1 MQKIMLAL
9 FASSIISGCSVFG
22 VYKIDVPQGTPLTQ
36 AQASQIKVGMTQQ
49 QVRFLLGSPAITDTL
64 NPDRWDYLYN
74 YIPGTYARKAKLPAT
89 SGQHLRV
96 YFDAQGI
103 VTRIEGLET
112 LPEKQPGLP
121 QSKDAI
127 LTAPPL

>member
-9 FASSIISGCSVFG
+9 FVSTLMSGCSVLG
-22 VYKIDVPQGTPLTQ
+22 VYKVDIPQGTPLTRT
-36 AQASQIKVGMTQQ
+36 QASQIKVGMTQQ

-64 NPDRWDYLYN
+64 NPNRWDYLYH
-74 YIPGTYARKAKLPAT
+74 YTPGTYARKAKLPAT

-96 YFDAQGI
+96 YFDNQGL
-103 VTRIEGLET
+103 VSRIEGLDT

-121 QSKDAI
+121 QSRDAI

>member
-9 FASSIISGCSVFG
+9 FVSTLMSGCSVLG
-22 VYKIDVPQGTPLTQ
+22 VYKVDSPQGTPLTRT
-36 AQASQIKVGMTQQ
+36 QASQIKVGMTQQ

-64 NPDRWDYLYN
+64 NPNRWDYLYH

-96 YFDAQGI
+96 YFDNQGL
-103 VTRIEGLET
+103 VSRIEGLDT

-121 QSKDAI
+121 QSRDAI

>member
-9 FASSIISGCSVFG
+9 FVSTLFSGCSMLG
-22 VYKIDVPQGTPLTQ
+22 VYKVDVPQGTPLTQ
-36 AQASQIKVGMTQQ
+36 AQAAKIKTGMTQQ

-64 NPDRWDYLYN
+64 NPNRWDYLYN

-96 YFDAQGI
+96 YFDDQGI
-103 VTRIEGLET
+103 VTRIEGLDT
-112 LPEKQPGLP
+112 LPESQPGLP
-121 QSKDAI
+121 GSKAAI

>member
-9 FASSIISGCSVFG
+9 FVSTLMSGCSVLG
-22 VYKIDVPQGTPLTQ
+22 VYKVDIPQGTPLTRTQ
-36 AQASQIKVGMTQQ
+36 ALQIKVGMTQQ

-64 NPDRWDYLYN
+64 NPNRWDYLYH

-96 YFDAQGI
+96 YFDNQGL
-103 VTRIEGLET
+103 VSRIEGLDT

-121 QSKDAI
+121 QSRDAI

>member
-9 FASSIISGCSVFG
+9 FVSTLMSGCSVLG
-22 VYKIDVPQGTPLTQ
+22 VYKVDIPQGTPLTRT
-36 AQASQIKVGMTQQ
+36 QASQIKVGMTQQ

-64 NPDRWDYLYN
+64 NPNRWDYLYH

-96 YFDAQGI
+96 YFDNQGL
-103 VTRIEGLET
+103 VSRIEGLDS

-121 QSKDAI
+121 QSRDAI

>member
-9 FASSIISGCSVFG
+9 FASSIISGCSLFG
-22 VYKIDVPQGTPLTQ
+22 VYRIDIPQGTPLTQ
-36 AQASQIKVGMTQQ
+36 AQAAQIKVGMTAQ
-49 QVRFLLGSPAITDTL
+49 QVRFLLGSPTITDTL
-64 NPDRWDYLYN
+64 NPNRWDYLYN
-74 YIPGTYARKAKLPAT
+74 FIPGTYARKAKLSKT

-103 VTRIEGLET
+103 VSKIEGLET
-112 LPEKQPGLP
+112 IPVTQPGLP

-127 LTAPPL
+127 LNAPPL

>member
-9 FASSIISGCSVFG
+9 FASTLISGCSVFG

-36 AQASQIKVGMTQQ
+36 AQVAQIKVGMTTQ
-49 QVRFLLGSPAITDTL
+49 QVRFLLGSPTITDTL
-64 NPDRWDYLYN
+64 NPNRWDYIYN
-74 YIPGTYARKAKLPAT
+74 YIPGTYARKAKLSAT

-96 YFDAQGI
+96 YFDDQGI
-103 VTRIEGLET
+103 VTKIEGMET
-112 LPEKQPGLP
+112 IPEKQPGLP
-121 QSKDAI
+121 QSKEAI

>member
-9 FASSIISGCSVFG
+9 FASSIISGCSMLG
-22 VYKIDVPQGTPLTQ
+22 VYKVDVPQGTPLTKI
-36 AQASQIKVGMTQQ
+36 QASQIKIGMTQQ

-64 NPDRWDYLYN
+64 NPNRWDYLYN

-89 SGQHLRV
+89 SGQHLRI
-96 YFDAQGI
+96 YFDEQGI

-121 QSKDAI
+121 LSKDAI